1 MLYTVRHKNTPKF
14 FHHNLKKSDP
24 IVISF
29 GKNIPDANDCL
40 VAHLTHWLFFALP
53 GEKTNKILHFL

>member
-1 MLYTVRHKNTPKF
+1 MFFTQVIYIFGIYARNYTVRHKNTQKF

-29 GKNIPDANDCL
+29 GKNIFDTTGHQMN
-40 VAHLTHWLFFALP
+40 V
-53 GEKTNKILHFL
+53 